1 MSAYELN
8 RLIQLWKADNLST
21 EQAIG
26 QILLQIQALSER
38 VNELERKMER
48 GQQGGSSPAS
58 KR

>member
-1 MSAYELN
+1 MSAYDLN
-8 RLIQLWKADNLST
+8 RLIQLWTADNLST
-21 EQAIG
+21 EQAVG

-48 GQQGGSSPAS
+48 GQKPGATPPA